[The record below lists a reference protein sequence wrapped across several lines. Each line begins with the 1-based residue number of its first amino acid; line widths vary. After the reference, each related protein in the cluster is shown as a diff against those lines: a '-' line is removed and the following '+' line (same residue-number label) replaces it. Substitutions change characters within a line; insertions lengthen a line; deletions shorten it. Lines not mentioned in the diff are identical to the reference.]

1 MATLEVHDSQ
11 GRVQFV
17 EVTRDHPI
25 LFGTSSACD
34 VVLQGEFIRPVHGR
48 IRWKS
53 DKFKVEA
60 SPDAEFVLINGHK
73 MTTGSIR
80 QGDEITVGDCR
91 MFLIRVEEDL
101 GDSKRANS
109 PAKDDRTRVA
119 PPRAVPSRS
128 SSRQG
133 GRPADRDEP
142 PMLERDDWLNAV
154 RTAGGKEPGIAPA
167 EAPLRRGFARGRLEE
182 AELEEVEA
190 RTRKPGGGFNALAR
204 LKSLR
209 GTMAPGQE
217 RILTSPLVI
226 GLVVSLVILVG
237 LGFWLKSI
245 IASTIASRTFDR
257 AVQNFDDGDYR
268 TAMRDFDSFLKD
280 NPKDSAPAR
289 HRCCDRSRTC
299 DSMSRSKGARG
310 RRPSRRR
317 TRWSTR

>member
-154 RTAGGKEPGIAPA
+154 RTAEEKSPA
-167 EAPLRRGFARGRLEE
+167 
-182 AELEEVEA
+182 
-190 RTRKPGGGFNALAR
+190 
-204 LKSLR
+204 SLR
-209 GTMAPGQE
+209 PKLRYGEASPGAAWKKP
-217 RILTSPLVI
+217 S
-226 GLVVSLVILVG
+226 S
-237 LGFWLKSI
+237 K
-245 IASTIASRTFDR
+245 
-257 AVQNFDDGDYR
+257 
-268 TAMRDFDSFLKD
+268 
-280 NPKDSAPAR
+280 
-289 HRCCDRSRTC
+289 RSRPGPASPAA
-299 DSMSRSKGARG
+299 DSTHLPASSR
-310 RRPSRRR
+310 
-317 TRWSTR
+317 